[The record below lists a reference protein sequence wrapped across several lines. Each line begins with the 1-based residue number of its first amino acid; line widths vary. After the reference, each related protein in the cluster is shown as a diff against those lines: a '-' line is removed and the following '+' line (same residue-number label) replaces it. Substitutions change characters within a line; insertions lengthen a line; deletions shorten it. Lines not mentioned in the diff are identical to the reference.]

1 MCYNIVMKLNDN
13 YDDNFEY
20 GNERMSGTAIFI
32 LVSLFILLILAIVLV
47 ISGNANKKK
56 SSSVSTKPA
65 QVEAEE
71 ETDIYGMPSTES
83 ILGGEKEKLHPD
95 DLEIFSDYNKK
106 KNKDNKET
114 TDTTNE
120 KEKEKEKEA
129 SDKKSEEKDK
139 DKDKEKTEEDKDAKD
154 PSDDGKHTLV
164 KYRDGTEEW
173 VAISNYLTRNNYD
186 LTKFVI
192 QNGILKYEDDGK
204 NKSFWGTDISRYQ
217 GTVDFYALKDAGIDF
232 VMLKVGGR
240 GYSSGTVTIDE
251 CFADNIEKATNAG
264 LGIGLYFYS
273 QAVTVEE
280 AAEEANVVLD
290 AIGEYKITYPIGYDM
305 EFVDNDTAR
314 IEGLS
319 KADKTNI
326 AKTFMDAISAKGY
339 RPSLYGN
346 KEWLIKEVDLT
357 KLSGYEVWLSQPG
370 DLPDYP
376 YKFSMWQYSTSGK
389 VNGITGPANLNICF
403 VDYSNK

>member
-1 MCYNIVMKLNDN
+1 MKLNDN

-32 LVSLFILLILAIVLV
+32 LVSLFILLILAVVLV

-56 SSSVSTKPA
+56 QSSSVSTKPA

-95 DLEIFSDYNKK
+95 DLEIFSDYNRKK
-106 KNKDNKET
+106 DKDNKET

-120 KEKEKEKEA
+120 KEKADAE
-129 SDKKSEEKDK
+129 KKSEDK
-139 DKDKEKTEEDKDAKD
+139 DKTTDKTDDTKSEEENKDTKD

-186 LTKFVI
+186 LTKFTI

-204 NKSFWGTDISRYQ
+204 NQSFWGTDISKYQ
-217 GTVDFYALKDAGIDF
+217 GNVDFYALKDAGIDF

-240 GYSSGTVTIDE
+240 GYSSGTITIDE
-251 CFADNIEKATNAG
+251 YFADNIKKASDAG

-280 AAEEANVVLD
+280 ATEEANVVLN
-290 AIGEYKITYPIGYDM
+290 AIGEYKITYPIAYDM
-305 EFVDNDTAR
+305 EFVENDTAR

-319 KADKTNI
+319 KADKTTI

-357 KLSGYEVWLSQPG
+357 KLAGYEVWLSQPG

-403 VDYSNK
+403 LDYSNK